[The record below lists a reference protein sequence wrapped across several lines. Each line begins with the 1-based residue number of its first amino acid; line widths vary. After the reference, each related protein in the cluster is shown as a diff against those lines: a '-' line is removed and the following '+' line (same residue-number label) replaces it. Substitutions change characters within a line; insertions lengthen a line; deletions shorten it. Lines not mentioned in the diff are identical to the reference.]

1 MPTKVYVTNSGG
13 HDYSDAERFGD
24 VIFCTE
30 GSLDKE
36 DTAQMYR
43 ELNDALYD
51 SMPEDYIVLT
61 SLTTLC
67 SIACAI
73 FALKHGQLHLLLYK
87 GGAYVPRHLYL
98 LQGSNNERNSPAYS
112 SNR

>member
-1 MPTKVYVTNSGG
+1 VTTKVYITNDGG
-13 HDYSDAERFGD
+13 HDYSDAKRFGEL
-24 VIFCTE
+24 VWCTE

-43 ELNDALYD
+43 ELGDALYD
-51 SMPEDYIVLT
+51 SMPEDYLLLT

-87 GGAYVPRHLYL
+87 GGVYVPRHLYL
-98 LQGSNNERNSPAYS
+98 LQGVSDRNTAYS
-112 SNR
+112 SER